1 MAQPSSVT
9 RSKILRAALKRFAH
23 CGYVGTSVQDIVDAA
38 KVTKP
43 ALYYYFKSKAGLY
56 QALLDWAYD
65 ERLRVM
71 QEASLRNGVLADQLT
86 NILTDLF
93 EFMVSHRELMRIG
106 FATAFAALGEIPA
119 AVNYLK
125 KAQRNFEYLHDLVKK
140 GLAAGALNKKF
151 TSRELTM
158 GIFGMLTIYVM
169 AYLVEPKKKLGRK
182 AGESIVQLYLSG
194 AAGGHFNPKSA
205 GA

>member
-1 MAQPSSVT
+1 MAQPSSTT
-9 RSKILRAALKRFAH
+9 RSKILRAALQRFAH

-43 ALYYYFKSKAGLY
+43 SLYYYFQSKAGLY

-71 QEASLRNGVLADQLT
+71 QEASLRHGALADQLT

-93 EFMVSHRELMRIG
+93 EFMVNHRELMRIG

-119 AVNYLK
+119 EVNYLK
-125 KAQRNFEYLHDLVKK
+125 KAQRNFEFMHGLVKK
-140 GLAAGALNKKF
+140 GLATGALNKKF

-182 AGESIVQLYLSG
+182 AGESIVRLYLSG
-194 AAGGHFNPKSA
+194 AAGGNFNTKSA